1 MYGSILCM
9 AFDGV
14 WNQRSIPRI
23 EDGAEKVGNLNSS
36 IRGEGR
42 HLNVLHC

>member
-1 MYGSILCM
+1 MHGSVPRM
-9 AFDGV
+9 ASSDV

-36 IRGEGR
+36 VHGEGR
-42 HLNVLHC
+42 HLNVLSR